1 MQIVITVSDF
11 DELKAIARQILGT
24 EQVEQPAPTAAKAA
38 PAKKAAKEPKEPAP
52 APAPVE
58 TFDEAPE
65 GEELPFAPDQK
76 QEPKQGP
83 KQETEKTYS
92 MVEVRKFLGDLRKA
106 GKKEEVTALLE
117 GMGYPKFTDVPEEK
131 YAELMK
137 KAEAI

>member
-1 MQIVITVSDF
+1 MQIVITVNDF
-11 DELKAIARQILGT
+11 DELKTVARQILGT
-24 EQVEQPAPTAAKAA
+24 EQPEQAAPTAAKAA
-38 PAKKAAKEPKEPAP
+38 PAKKAAKEPAP
-52 APAPVE
+52 VPEPVE

-65 GEELPFAPDQK
+65 GEELPFTPDQK
-76 QEPKQGP
+76 QEPEP

-131 YAELMK
+131 YPELMK
-137 KAEAI
+137 RAEAI